1 MIVQRDDA
9 RNWRSGKQVDGIIT
23 SPPYIDSIDYVY
35 NQMLEY
41 FWLYE
46 LLGLVSIEKM
56 RELRSKPIGFRRTDV
71 NLGLQHLAKR
81 STPAAQILEP
91 LVMKIRK
98 RSEKEAQ
105 NVVAYFIDLAQHLTV
120 ARDIMKP
127 GAVYAI
133 VVGESHIRGITVPT
147 PKVLTLFFEASG
159 FERMGSCSYVIKRH
173 YMKFPRRSNSRMI
186 NIDHVCCFR
195 NS

>member
-46 LLGLVSIEKM
+46 LLGLVSIEKV

-71 NLGLQHLAKR
+71 SLGLQHLAER
-81 STPAAQILEP
+81 SAPASQILES

-98 RSEKEAQ
+98 ISEKEAQ
-105 NVVAYFIDLAQHLTV
+105 NVVAYFVDFAQHLTA
-120 ARDIMKP
+120 ARGAMKP

-133 VVGESHIRGITVPT
+133 VVGESHIRGITVPA
-147 PKVLTLFFEASG
+147 PKVLTLLFEASG
-159 FERMGSCSYVIKRH
+159 FESLGSWH
-173 YMKFPRRSNSRMI
+173 YMKFPRRSNSRTI
-186 NIDHVCCFR
+186 NIDYVCCFR